1 LANVMAKTDK
11 FQANKDQKWSKKKK
25 PKINLVLVLVGLVA
39 ILGVLLMVLPP
50 DVFQSASTKKARKT
64 TRTEPQFKKEGVLS
78 FISEKSKKSIR
89 TIDIEIAD
97 NDYERALGLMYR
109 KKMDDSK
116 GMLFIQE
123 YMEPQSFWMKNTY
136 ISLDIIYVDDDMKIV
151 SIAKNTEP
159 FSYESIPSDS
169 DAKYVVEVIA
179 GFCRK
184 YKVKVGDR
192 ISFDRE

>member
-1 LANVMAKTDK
+1 VMAKTDK
-11 FQANKDQKWSKKKK
+11 FQANKDQKGSKKKK

>member
-1 LANVMAKTDK
+1 VCFLL
-11 FQANKDQKWSKKKK
+11 SPKK
-25 PKINLVLVLVGLVA
+25 V
-39 ILGVLLMVLPP
+39 
-50 DVFQSASTKKARKT
+50 
-64 TRTEPQFKKEGVLS
+64 
-78 FISEKSKKSIR
+78 KKSIR